1 MAEYIDID
9 APIDVAVYQRNR
21 RIQVT
26 LRQILESNDAKYE
39 RADVRPVAWIDVND
53 RLPDLHD
60 DVWEDG
66 DEIVRYKV
74 SDPVLCVYNGGE
86 QTVAVYEIDNDVDFG
101 GWVNCHDS
109 SNLHTVT
116 HWMEL
121 PTLPEVDNG

>member
-1 MAEYIDID
+1 M
-9 APIDVAVYQRNR
+9 N
-21 RIQVT
+21 
-26 LRQILESNDAKYE
+26 
-39 RADVRPVAWIDVND
+39 WISVKDK
-53 RLPDLHD
+53 LPDLHD

-66 DEIVRYKV
+66 DEVVHYKV

-86 QTVAVYEIDNDVDFG
+86 QTVAVYEIDSDVDFG

-121 PTLPEVDNG
+121 PALPEVDNG

>member
-1 MAEYIDID
+1 M
-9 APIDVAVYQRNR
+9 
-21 RIQVT
+21 
-26 LRQILESNDAKYE
+26 
-39 RADVRPVAWIDVND
+39 AWIDVND

-66 DEIVRYKV
+66 DEVVHYKV

-86 QTVAVYEIDNDVDFG
+86 QTVAVYEIDGDVDFS

-109 SNLHTVT
+109 SDLHTVT

-121 PTLPEVDNG
+121 PALPEEAE